1 MVLRKH
7 PQMIASSTLKA
18 DGTIIAAYMLLTTK
32 GIRIVMISEAIANMV
47 IIFDSRSCLENP
59 NIV

>member
-1 MVLRKH
+1 
-7 PQMIASSTLKA
+7 MIERSTLKA